1 MDYKDY
7 YKTLGVAKGASQDEM
22 KKAYRKLAGKY
33 HPDVNQGDK
42 KAEQRFKE
50 IQEAYEVLKDPEKR
64 KLYDRV
70 GTNWK
75 QYQRAGGNADNFDWS
90 QFMGQQ
96 GRPRYT
102 SQEDF
107 NDFFGGGFSDF
118 FETLFGRFSGG
129 GSGSRRSPFGSAF
142 NTGTSSK
149 RAVRNGKDLEANLEI
164 TLQEAFSGSTRSF
177 TVNSE
182 QVRVKIP
189 AGISEG
195 KSLKLKGKGQHGGGS
210 VPRGDLYLRIKIKND
225 DRFERRGDDL
235 YTDVDVDLYTM
246 ILGGAVHVPTF
257 TGSIK
262 LNVPAGTENDKL
274 MRLKGQGMPNLGQ
287 TSTRGD
293 LYVRLKVKLPSRL
306 TNSEKELFKELADKR
321 TG

>member
-7 YKTLGVAKGASQDEM
+7 YKTLGVSKNASQDEI

-33 HPDVNQGDK
+33 HPDVNQNDK

-64 KLYDRV
+64 KLYNRV

-90 QFMGQQ
+90 QFAGQQ
-96 GRPRYT
+96 GGRRYAT
-102 SQEDF
+102 QEDF

-118 FETLFGRFSGG
+118 FETLFGRFGG
-129 GSGSRRSPFGSAF
+129 GNRQRSPFGSSF
-142 NTGTSSK
+142 TSGAAATRK
-149 RAVRNGKDLEANLEI
+149 GRDLEAKLDV
-164 TLQEAFSGSTRSF
+164 TLQEAFSGSTRVF
-177 TVNSE
+177 TLNGE

-189 AGISEG
+189 AGISDG
-195 KSLKLKGKGQHGGGS
+195 KRLKLKGKGEGNSGNS
-210 VPRGDLYLRIKIKND
+210 RGDLYLRINIKPD

-235 YTDVDVDLYTM
+235 YINVNVDLYTM
-246 ILGGAVHVPTF
+246 VLGGTVHVPTF
-257 TGSIK
+257 NGSIK
-262 LNVPAGTENDKL
+262 LNIPAGTENDKL
-274 MRLKGQGMPNLGQ
+274 MRLKGQGMPKLGQ
-287 TSTRGD
+287 TNSRGD
-293 LYVRLKVKLPSRL
+293 LYVRLKVKLPACL
-306 TNSEKELFKELADKR
+306 TNREKELFKELADQR